1 MQSAR
6 QPKPI
11 KRSAFLSLMKHHLNY
26 DDFWLPISR
35 LEKDEKAGFKPS
47 NHHKYRVFWIV
58 VIIPYGHSHAS
69 MLIELGF
76 APLLIAERLG
86 HENVQTT
93 LETYAHLYPNKH
105 REVAERLQDMLL
117 TNSST

>member
-47 NHHKYRVFWIV
+47 NHHKYRVFRFV
-58 VIIPYGHSHAS
+58 VIIPYGHTYATR
-69 MLIELGF
+69 LFEKK
-76 APLLIAERLG
+76 AEIKT
-86 HENVQTT
+86 VQKLMDHSDIDTT
-93 LETYAHLYPNKH
+93 LNIYTHVMGGVKEEAV
-105 REVAERLQDMLL
+105 RELNGYL
-117 TNSST
+117 